1 MMKSQL
7 FYIYNYATAKVRPF
21 CLLYCSLNFMYFLW
35 ARHVHN
41 KTAPCGMIKVFKLNW
56 IELNL
61 FEEKG
66 EPKRYRTEVLP
77 LTSLTPYARPDR
89 LTTGSPQSW
98 TCHIVRSMLTSSAKL
113 CPQSPGPPLSFV
125 LLTCH
130 TFTHSS
136 GAVWKSRWHASWAIR
151 PNEPSG
157 FRGRKAILTNASAL
171 VTACP

>member
-1 MMKSQL
+1 MTPTKL
-7 FYIYNYATAKVRPF
+7 PLVGWLKF
-21 CLLYCSLNFMYFLW
+21 
-35 ARHVHN
+35 
-41 KTAPCGMIKVFKLNW
+41 LNW

-125 LLTCH
+125 LLAT
-130 TFTHSS
+130 TES
-136 GAVWKSRWHASWAIR
+136 AA
-151 PNEPSG
+151 G
-157 FRGRKAILTNASAL
+157 FNTKQLSLAILSLIVQELCESRSGMHPGLSVLTSLL
-171 VTACP
+171 VSVDVKLSWPMLRH